1 MAERRG
7 ARRDWTAWGF
17 LLVGLVLTGCVLGQ
31 ELPAGPT
38 SENLLGPPGAWLA
51 GELFDALGI
60 AVYVLLA
67 GWLILVLMRLASQRC
82 RLWLVRLSGWL
93 ILLPCAALAAA
104 LLRPGV
110 PPGPLTG
117 SGGALGAFLSAW
129 LDDNFEHYVLILLY
143 SGCVL
148 LGVTLAADVI
158 PRTASR
164 LLLRTLAIFWAGCRG
179 FGRLLAGSDAESKPS
194 PRPPLRLYKQP
205 DHGTYELNGNGSDPN
220 IIP

>member
-67 GWLILVLMRLASQRC
+67 GWLVLVLMRLASQRF
-82 RLWLVRLSGWL
+82 RLWLVRASGWL
-93 ILLPCAALAAA
+93 ILLPCAALAADWLGPD
-104 LLRPGV
+104 LLT
-110 PPGPLTG
+110 GPIIG
-117 SGGALGAFLSAW
+117 SGGAL
-129 LDDNFEHYVLILLY
+129 
-143 SGCVL
+143 
-148 LGVTLAADVI
+148 
-158 PRTASR
+158 
-164 LLLRTLAIFWAGCRG
+164 
-179 FGRLLAGSDAESKPS
+179 DA
-194 PRPPLRLYKQP
+194 
-205 DHGTYELNGNGSDPN
+205 
-220 IIP
+220 